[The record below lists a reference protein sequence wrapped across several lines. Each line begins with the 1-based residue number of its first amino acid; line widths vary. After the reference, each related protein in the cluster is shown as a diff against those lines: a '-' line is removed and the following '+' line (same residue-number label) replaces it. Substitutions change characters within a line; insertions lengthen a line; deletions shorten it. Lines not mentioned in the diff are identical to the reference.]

1 MSVNQVRIIYT
12 KHKYLTEEQFLFREF
27 KLQTL
32 TTDDLVKDCWADIK
46 LYGNCLIATPDPLAI
61 INDISHLPKS
71 SVIIFLLG
79 NETYIPEIF
88 NCLNICAAIKWA
100 FIYNLPTEIYFKTSL
115 LTFLGDFMDS
125 GFKDVFRSEGSF
137 RDFLISRSLRKK
149 MKQININYPHSR
161 FPQGYSNNFVFQLH
175 KLNIVDDQESILES
189 KSLAA
194 IRAKSDRT
202 IFLNF
207 IGQTTNRRRRKAIEI
222 AASYSGAFVKTTS
235 GFGGAKYTNNLYLEA
250 QLNSKFCLVPPGF
263 FNNQNHRYLESLIL
277 GVLPLILH
285 HNSIDPSENQN
296 WTKKLNFFR
305 AHSFKW
311 LLKFALTI
319 TEKERQ
325 KILNYEFVA
334 EAFEIVKVRE
344 TLYSLITS

>member
-1 MSVNQVRIIYT
+1 MSIHQARFIYT

-46 LYGNCLIATPDPLAI
+46 LYGNCLVATPDPLAI
-61 INDISHLPKS
+61 VNDIARMPKS
-71 SVIIFLLG
+71 SVVVFLLG
-79 NETYIPEIF
+79 NETYIPELF
-88 NCLNICAAIKWA
+88 NCLNDCAAIKWA
-100 FIYNLPTEIYFKTSL
+100 FIYNLPTDIYFKTSL
-115 LTFLGDFMDS
+115 LTFLGDVIDS
-125 GFKDVFRSEGSF
+125 GFKDVFGSESSF

-149 MKQININYPHSR
+149 MMHIEINYPHSR

-175 KLNIVDDQESILES
+175 KLNIVDNQESVLES
-189 KSLAA
+189 KSLAKV
-194 IRAKSDRT
+194 RAGNDRT

-207 IGQTTNRRRRKAIEI
+207 IGQLTNRRRKKSIEI
-222 AASYSGAFVKTTS
+222 ASSFAGAFIRIMP
-235 GFGGAKYTNNLYLEA
+235 GFGGTKYTNNLYVKA

-277 GVLPLILH
+277 GALPLILSN
-285 HNSIDPSENQN
+285 NSIDPSVNQN
-296 WTKKLNFFR
+296 WTKKLNFVR

-311 LLKFALTI
+311 LIKFASKI

-325 KILNYEFVA
+325 KILKSEFSREVS
-334 EAFEIVKVRE
+334 EIIKVQD
-344 TLYSLITS
+344 TLNSLIN

>member
-1 MSVNQVRIIYT
+1 MSINQARSIYT

-27 KLQTL
+27 HLQTL

-61 INDISHLPKS
+61 VNDISRMPKS
-71 SVIIFLLG
+71 SVVVFLLG

-88 NCLNICAAIKWA
+88 NCLNKCAAIKWA
-100 FIYNLPTEIYFKTSL
+100 FIYNLPTDIYSKTSL
-115 LTFLGDFMDS
+115 LTFLGDVIDS
-125 GFKDVFRSEGSF
+125 GFKEVFGRESSF
-137 RDFLISRSLRKK
+137 RDFLISRSLKEK
-149 MKQININYPHSR
+149 MMQIDINYPHSR

-175 KLNIVDDQESILES
+175 ELNIVNNQESVLES
-189 KSLAA
+189 NSLAA
-194 IRAKSDRT
+194 VRSGNDRT

-207 IGQTTNRRRRKAIEI
+207 IGQLTNRRRKKAIEI
-222 AASYSGAFVKTTS
+222 ASCYSGTFVKVMS
-235 GFGGAKYTNNLYLEA
+235 NFGGVKYTDNLYVES

-277 GVLPLILH
+277 GALPLILSN
-285 HNSIDPSENQN
+285 NSIDPSENQN
-296 WTKKLNFFR
+296 WTKKLNFVQ

-311 LLKFALTI
+311 LIKFASKI

-325 KILNYEFVA
+325 KIIEFEFLKEVS
-334 EAFEIVKVRE
+334 EIVKVQDK
-344 TLYSLITS
+344 LNSLIN

>member
-1 MSVNQVRIIYT
+1 MSIHQARFIYT

-100 FIYNLPTEIYFKTSL
+100 FIYNLPTDIYFKTSL
-115 LTFLGDFMDS
+115 LTFLGDVIDS
-125 GFKDVFRSEGSF
+125 GFKDLFGSESSF
-137 RDFLISRSLRKK
+137 RDFLISRSLRGKIA
-149 MKQININYPHSR
+149 QIDINYPHSR
-161 FPQGYSNNFVFQLH
+161 FPQGYSNNFVFQLQ
-175 KLNIVDDQESILES
+175 KLNILDNQESVLES
-189 KSLAA
+189 KSIAA
-194 IRAKSDRT
+194 LRAGNYRT

-207 IGQTTNRRRRKAIEI
+207 IGQLTNRRRKKSIEI
-222 AASYSGAFVKTTS
+222 ASSFPGAFIRIIS
-235 GFGGAKYTNNLYLEA
+235 GFGGTTYTNNLYVET

-277 GVLPLILH
+277 GALPLILSN
-285 HNSIDPSENQN
+285 NSIDPSENQN
-296 WTKKLNFFR
+296 WTKKLNFVQ

-311 LLKFALTI
+311 LIKFASTI

-325 KILNYEFVA
+325 KIIEFEFLKEVS
-334 EAFEIVKVRE
+334 EIVKVQDK
-344 TLYSLITS
+344 LNSLIN